1 MEIISKEIL
10 YQSSDRKIIKIN
22 IKDKDIALKAKPGQF
37 VIVMPKKE
45 SERIPLTIVD
55 SNLQQG
61 FITLIFQEAG
71 FTTKVLAGFNKGDSV
86 FALAGPLGRTMEVH
100 SHGKVGVVGG
110 GVGIA
115 EIYPVL
121 KSFKGQGDKVF
132 SILGA
137 RTKDLLILKEE
148 ISSLS
153 DKIFLSTDDGSLGFK
168 GMVTTIL
175 EEVLLKEKLDLVYAV
190 GPIIMMKSVT
200 DLTRKYNIPT
210 IVSLNTLMV
219 DGTGM
224 CGCCRVSIDGHT
236 KFACIDGP
244 EFNAFSVNWQELI
257 NRNNTYLVKEKHI
270 CNLNNL
276 I

>member
-1 MEIISKEIL
+1 LEIISKEIL